1 MSFNRK
7 RRLKNP
13 NPFNEEY
20 GAGAIVRSLAGRSRG
35 KTYVVTETFT
45 DKYGKLFATVAD
57 GVKYT
62 ISEPKPKSVKHLE
75 VLGSIAKAKTDEE
88 IRKLLSEQ

>member
-1 MSFNRK
+1 MSFNQK

-13 NPFNEEY
+13 NPFNKEY
-20 GAGAIVRSLAGRSRG
+20 GAGTVVRCLAGRSRG

-45 DKYGKLFATVAD
+45 DKYGRLFATVAD

-62 ISEPKPKSVKHLE
+62 VNEPKPKSAKHLE
-75 VLGSIAKAKTDEE
+75 VLGCGAKAGTDEE